1 MVIKSKNSSQILQ
14 RIMDRDLRGKRV
26 DIYMDDIVVD
36 GKGITEHENLVI
48 ETLKRLRE
56 NSMRINLAKVQFS

>member
-1 MVIKSKNSSQILQ
+1 
-14 RIMDRDLRGKRV
+14 MDRDLRGKRV

>member
-48 ETLKRLRE
+48 QTLKRLRE